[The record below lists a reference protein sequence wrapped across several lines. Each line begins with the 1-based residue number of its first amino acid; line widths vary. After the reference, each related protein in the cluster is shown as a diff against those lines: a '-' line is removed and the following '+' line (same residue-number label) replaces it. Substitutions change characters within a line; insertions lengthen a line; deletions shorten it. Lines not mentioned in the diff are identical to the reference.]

1 MKFALIGA
9 GMIGELRAR
18 ALAQSPK
25 TSLVAVHDV
34 NEARAQSVA
43 PGAKFYA
50 KVEDLLADPEVEAV
64 VISTPPQFH
73 ESIAVAAVKAGKHVL
88 VEKPM
93 AATVDA
99 CRRMVEAAKTHER
112 LLMVG
117 FNQRYFDALK
127 VVRDTVRSG
136 KIGKLVHV
144 KAYAGHEGLV
154 QFKAPWMYDPAIMG
168 GGTLLDN
175 GIHILDLTRYVMG
188 DFTEVYGHALNQTWG
203 LGKAEDNAIAL
214 FKNKDG
220 AVGQLSAS
228 WTEWRGYRFHIE
240 AVGTHGLARAY
251 YAPMMT
257 TIITQDKPGG
267 ARKTERNFYLPNIF
281 REKFKGWQV
290 TAVDSLAEELEDFV
304 ELANGRPGSGRA
316 ATAFDGLRSIEVA
329 NALYQSSETGKAVTL
344 SSPEAPAA
352 KKAKGKQP
360 VAA

>member
-9 GMIGELRAR
+9 GMIGALRAQ
-18 ALAQSPK
+18 ALAKSPK
-25 TSLVAVHDV
+25 TEMVAVYDV
-34 NEARAQSVA
+34 DEAKAKALA
-43 PGAKFYA
+43 PNAKFYA
-50 KVEDLLADPEVEAV
+50 KVEDLFADPEIEAV

-73 ESIAVAAVKAGKHVL
+73 EPLTVAAVKAGKHVL

-99 CRRMVEAAKTHER
+99 CRRMVEAAKAHDR

-220 AVGQLSAS
+220 VIGQLSTS

-267 ARKTERNFYLPNIF
+267 ARTTTRNFYVKNIF
-281 REKFKGWQV
+281 REKFKGWQS
-290 TAVDSLAEELEDFV
+290 TAIDSLAEELEDFV
-304 ELANGRPGSGRA
+304 ELAHGRPGSGRA

-329 NALYQSSETGKAVTL
+329 NALYQSSETGKAVQLT
-344 SSPEAPAA
+344 PAGEAAPT
-352 KKAKGKQP
+352 KKGKEKVP
-360 VAA
+360 A